1 MKPATCLKKW
11 WKELGGPKD
20 VIGSQGTPY
29 KKYEFCSRPLHFCPW
44 RLKLHDIK
52 ETASDAVKIMR
63 QIGTPGMFQSL
74 SKIKET
80 AGIASEIIQV
90 LKSPEVVKNIENFR
104 LISQNMNEASTKMQ
118 NTMQQLKETG
128 IIDEGAELVK
138 SAKGKIDSFGDGN
151 DASISGQDLV
161 EISTTTKE
169 MLVSIK
175 ELMVELKVTVASS
188 TKSGTIHNVNE
199 TIKDVSDIYKTTRT
213 LAN

>member
-1 MKPATCLKKW
+1 MSGTHLDEKKP
-11 WKELGGPKD
+11 
-20 VIGSQGTPY
+20 S
-29 KKYEFCSRPLHFCPW
+29 
-44 RLKLHDIK
+44 KLHDIK

-63 QIGTPGMFQSL
+63 QIGTPGVFQSF

-80 AGIASEIIQV
+80 ATIANEIVQV

-128 IIDEGAELVK
+128 IINESTELVK
-138 SAKGKIDSFGDGN
+138 SAKEKVNSFGGER
-151 DASISGQDLV
+151 SINGQDIY
-161 EISTTTKE
+161 EMSTVTKE

-188 TKSGTIHNVNE
+188 TKSGTIHNVKE
-199 TIKDVSDIYKTTRT
+199 TIDEASSFYKTTV
-213 LAN
+213 A

>member
-1 MKPATCLKKW
+1 MSENQMEEKKP
-11 WKELGGPKD
+11 
-20 VIGSQGTPY
+20 
-29 KKYEFCSRPLHFCPW
+29 SR
-44 RLKLHDIK
+44 LHDIK

>member
-1 MKPATCLKKW
+1 MSENQMDEKKP
-11 WKELGGPKD
+11 
-20 VIGSQGTPY
+20 S
-29 KKYEFCSRPLHFCPW
+29 
-44 RLKLHDIK
+44 KLHDIK

-63 QIGTPGMFQSL
+63 QIGTPGVFQSF

-80 AGIASEIIQV
+80 ATIANEIVQV

-128 IIDEGAELVK
+128 IIDQSTELVK
-138 SAKGKIDSFGDGN
+138 SAKEKVNSFGDEG
-151 DASISGQDLV
+151 SINGQDLY
-161 EISTTTKE
+161 EMSTVTKE

-188 TKSGTIHNVNE
+188 TKSGTIHNVKE
-199 TIKDVSDIYKTTRT
+199 TIDEASSIYKTTI
-213 LAN
+213 A

>member
-1 MKPATCLKKW
+1 MSENHLDEKKP
-11 WKELGGPKD
+11 
-20 VIGSQGTPY
+20 S
-29 KKYEFCSRPLHFCPW
+29 
-44 RLKLHDIK
+44 KLHDIK

-63 QIGTPGMFQSL
+63 QIGTPGVFQSF

-80 AGIASEIIQV
+80 ATIANEIIQV

-128 IIDEGAELVK
+128 IIDQSTELVK
-138 SAKGKIDSFGDGN
+138 SAKEKVNSFGDGEG
-151 DASISGQDLV
+151 SINGQDIY
-161 EISTTTKE
+161 EMSTATKE

-188 TKSGTIHNVNE
+188 TKSGTIHNVKE
-199 TIKDVSDIYKTTRT
+199 TIDEVSSIYKTTI
-213 LAN
+213 A

>member
-1 MKPATCLKKW
+1 MSENHLEEKKP
-11 WKELGGPKD
+11 
-20 VIGSQGTPY
+20 S
-29 KKYEFCSRPLHFCPW
+29 
-44 RLKLHDIK
+44 KLHDIK

-63 QIGTPGMFQSL
+63 QIGTPGVFQSF

-80 AGIASEIIQV
+80 ATIANEIIQV

-128 IIDEGAELVK
+128 IIDQSTELVK
-138 SAKGKIDSFGDGN
+138 SAKEKVNSFGDEG
-151 DASISGQDLV
+151 SINGRDIY
-161 EISTTTKE
+161 EMTTVTKE

-188 TKSGTIHNVNE
+188 TKSGTIHNVKE
-199 TIKDVSDIYKTTRT
+199 TIDEASSIYKTTI
-213 LAN
+213 A